1 MQESDGSLRARL
13 LRLEVDRSVLYA
25 ISSRGWQFLAG
36 PLTVWLIA
44 KFFSA
49 DMQGFFYTFGS
60 VLAMQLFFE
69 LGLATV
75 LVNLVSHETALLR
88 LTDEGTVEGDAKA
101 ASRLAALTWKTGR
114 WYWFCAVLFVAGTG
128 PAGVWLFS
136 EKESSIDW
144 QAPWW
149 AVVVI
154 SALAMQYIPKMAMLE
169 ACGQVRIVN
178 QNRLF
183 QAVTGSVVVWLAIC
197 FDFGLWTCVASAA
210 VRLFW
215 EFVLVEIRFRSMFNS
230 LQKFR
235 AEPATTYSIVGR
247 EEPETADDALP
258 GEVSP
263 PARAEFDWWAEAWP
277 LQWRI
282 AIQSVALWFANYT
295 FTPVIWKYHSEA
307 DAGRMGMTMSIVTAI
322 QAAAIAWL
330 QTRVPTLGHLAA
342 KRDIVQFDRLFRRI
356 AINTTVLTVA
366 AGAGLLCVIALLNH
380 YEFQL
385 AERLLPVLPT
395 ALLLLGVSV
404 HHVVI
409 CQCVYV
415 RAQKQDP
422 FLKLA
427 TTVYL
432 LIGAAVWFFGQY
444 YGALGVTV
452 AWLTITALIH
462 LPLNS
467 IVWWRHRRERASLD
481 GESS

>member
-1 MQESDGSLRARL
+1 MQESGGSLREGLR
-13 LRLEVDRSVLYA
+13 RLEVDRSVLYA
-25 ISSRGWQFLAG
+25 VSSRGWQFLAG

-75 LVNLVSHETALLR
+75 LVNLVSHEWASLS
-88 LTDEGTVEGDAKA
+88 LTDEGTVEGDAEA
-101 ASRLAALTWKTGR
+101 GCRLAALTSTTGR
-114 WYWFCAVLFVAGTG
+114 WYWICAALFVVGTG

-154 SALAMQYIPKMAMLE
+154 SALAMQYIPKMATLE
-169 ACGQVRIVN
+169 ACGQVRTVN
-178 QNRLF
+178 QNRLL
-183 QAVTGSVVVWLAIC
+183 QAVTGSAVVWLAIC
-197 FDFGLWTCVASAA
+197 LDFGLWTCVASAA

-215 EFVLVEIRFRSMFNS
+215 EFVLVEIRFGSLFRSLKRFRPAPES
-230 LQKFR
+230 L
-235 AEPATTYSIVGR
+235 SISGLGNEVTGD
-247 EEPETADDALP
+247 ESAS
-258 GEVSP
+258 GEVSTP
-263 PARAEFDWWAEAWP
+263 RRAEFDWWTEAWP

-282 AIQSVALWFANYT
+282 AIQSVALWFANYA

-307 DAGRMGMTMSIVTAI
+307 DAGRMGMTMQIVTAI

-342 KRDIVQFDRLFRRI
+342 KRDFEQFDGLFRRI
-356 AINTTVLTVA
+356 AVNTTILTVVG
-366 AGAGLLCVIALLNH
+366 GAGLLGVLALLNH
-380 YEFQL
+380 YEHRL
-385 AERLLPVLPT
+385 ADRLLPVLPT

-409 CQCVYV
+409 CQGVYV

-432 LIGAAVWFFGQY
+432 LIGAAVWFFGKHY
-444 YGALGVTV
+444 NAEGVAA
-452 AWLTITALIH
+452 AWLAITALIH
-462 LPLNS
+462 LPLNTV
-467 IVWWRHRRERASLD
+467 VWWKHRRNRASKSNLR
-481 GESS
+481 E

>member
-1 MQESDGSLRARL
+1 MQESGGSFRERL
-13 LRLEVDRSVLYA
+13 QRLEVDRSVFYA

-75 LVNLVSHETALLR
+75 LVNLVSHEWASLS
-88 LTDEGTVEGDAKA
+88 LTDEGTVEGDAEA
-101 ASRLAALTWKTGR
+101 GSRLAAITSTTGR
-114 WYWFCAVLFVAGTG
+114 WYWICAALFVVGTG

-136 EKESSIDW
+136 EKENGIDW

-154 SALAMQYIPKMAMLE
+154 SALAMQYIPKMATLE
-169 ACGQVRIVN
+169 ACGQVRTVN

-183 QAVTGSVVVWLAIC
+183 QAVSGSVVVWLAIC
-197 FDFGLWTCVASAA
+197 LDFGLWTCVASAA

-215 EFVLVEIRFRSMFNS
+215 EFVLVEVRFGTMFRS
-230 LQKFR
+230 LKQFR
-235 AEPATTYSIVGR
+235 PAPESFSISGR
-247 EEPETADDALP
+247 GDEFAGENASRDEASVLRRAD
-258 GEVSP
+258 
-263 PARAEFDWWAEAWP
+263 FDWWTEAWP

-282 AIQSVALWFANYT
+282 AVQSVALWFANYA

-307 DAGRMGMTMSIVTAI
+307 AAGRMGMTMQIVTAI

-330 QTRVPTLGHLAA
+330 QTRVPTLGTLAA
-342 KRDIVQFDRLFRRI
+342 KRDFTQFDRLFRRI
-356 AINTTVLTVA
+356 AVNTTVLTAV
-366 AGAGLLCVIALLNH
+366 GGVGLLGVLSLLNH
-380 YEFQL
+380 YGHPL
-385 AERLLPVLPT
+385 ADRLLPVLPT

-409 CQCVYV
+409 CQGVYV

-432 LIGAAVWFFGQY
+432 LIGAAVWFFGQH
-444 YGALGVTV
+444 YGALGVAA
-452 AWLTITALIH
+452 AWLAITALIH
-462 LPLNS
+462 LPLNTV
-467 IVWWRHRRERASLD
+467 VWRRHRRDRSSLD
-481 GESS
+481 ESSSD